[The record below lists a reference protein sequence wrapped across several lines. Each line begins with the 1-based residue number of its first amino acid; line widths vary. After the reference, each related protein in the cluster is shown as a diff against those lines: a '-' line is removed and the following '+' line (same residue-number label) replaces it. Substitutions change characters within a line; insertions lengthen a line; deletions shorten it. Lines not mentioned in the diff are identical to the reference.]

1 MGYRRVN
8 QTNAIEFVL
17 HSFHTNETTQ
27 VKIPEVSNAN
37 GTNDYWNKYGF
48 YNWIN
53 GPNGFR
59 KSFSVVFEQLLYF
72 SLTPERTEIIKHW
85 NA

>member
-1 MGYRRVN
+1 MN
-8 QTNAIEFVL
+8 QTNSIEFVL

-27 VKIPEVSNAN
+27 VKIPELSN

-48 YNWIN
+48 YNWVN

-59 KSFSVVFEQLLYF
+59 KSFFVVFEIFAYF
-72 SLTPERTEIIKHW
+72 SLKSF
-85 NA
+85 